1 MKGGIGM
8 RAQNKNTPLVLRVG
22 LALLFAAVLSLQLV
36 GGIYARFYTS
46 TDSSDGA
53 RVAAFSFTDNFDE
66 QTATLTDL
74 VMSPGEAVER
84 SITIQNK
91 GEVSLRYTVII
102 ENMTGNLPLVATV
115 DKTGEVGYG
124 ETDTVKLS
132 ISWPAG
138 MNSEEYMGKTD
149 NLRITVRVEQID

>member
-1 MKGGIGM
+1 M
-8 RAQNKNTPLVLRVG
+8 RAQNRNTPLVLRVG

-53 RVAAFSFTDNFDE
+53 RVAAFSFTDNFDA